1 MPDVLIQNLNLKLAA
16 ISVIQVKNTLN
27 LVLHV
32 ETFCNAASLGP
43 PLLKQPFCVYFGHGQ
58 FVLVKIVLPFQSR
71 LELDNKLDHDAFKD
85 LVAGGV

>member
-1 MPDVLIQNLNLKLAA
+1 M
-16 ISVIQVKNTLN
+16 S
-27 LVLHV
+27 
-32 ETFCNAASLGP
+32 CP

-58 FVLVKIVLPFQSR
+58 YVLVKIVLPFQSR

>member
-1 MPDVLIQNLNLKLAA
+1 MQPVY
-16 ISVIQVKNTLN
+16 
-27 LVLHV
+27 H
-32 ETFCNAASLGP
+32 P

-58 FVLVKIVLPFQSR
+58 YVLVKIVLPFQSR